1 MQFESKY
8 RNGIASGAISLTFRR
23 WKRPQAVAGNTYRT
37 AAGRLVVDSVT
48 TIEPEHISEGDA
60 VRAGYA
66 SGAALRSEL
75 RSRGAEPIYRVEFH
89 LAAGSDPRDE
99 LAADAALDASEVAEL
114 GRRLNKLDRLS
125 PSGAWTFE
133 TLALIAAHP
142 GTRAGDLAP
151 RLGQELQAFKLN
163 VRKLKNLGLTLSL
176 DTGYRLSPRGE
187 AFVAATSNPGRE
199 YSRKC

>member
-8 RNGIASGAISLTFRR
+8 RDRIASGAISLTFRR
-23 WKRPQAVAGNTYRT
+23 WKRPQVVAGNTYRT

-48 TIEPEHISEGDA
+48 IIEPGDISEDDA
-60 VRAGYA
+60 RRAGYA
-66 SGAALRSEL
+66 SVTALQNEL
-75 RSRGAEPIYRVEFH
+75 GSRGAEPIYRVEFR

-99 LAADAALDASEVAEL
+99 LAADAALNASEVAEL
-114 GRRLNKLDRLS
+114 ERRLDKLDRLS
-125 PSGAWTFE
+125 HSGAWTFE
-133 TLALIAAHP
+133 TLALIATHP

-151 RLGQELQAFKLN
+151 RLGQEIQAFKLN
-163 VRKLKNLGLTLSL
+163 VRKLKNLGLTISL